1 MLVGQWPRANTIR
14 RIIKVVVYA
23 GNIIDSVR
31 ITYETIGAPA
41 TVTHGGNG
49 GQESLSFTLDG
60 EFICFWVLV
69 FKFVHSLGITVNQTI
84 TAVYGRRL
92 NNSSPYGSKKYVAWI

>member
-1 MLVGQWPRANTIR
+1 MLVGQWPRPNTIR
-14 RIIKVVVYA
+14 KIIRIVVYS

-41 TVTHGGNG
+41 TVRHGGAG
-49 GQESLSFTLDG
+49 GQETLSFDLDR
-60 EFICFWVLV
+60 EFICFWV
-69 FKFVHSLGITVNQTI
+69 FKFVHFLGITVNQTI

-92 NNSSPYGSKKYVAWI
+92 NNGSPYGSKKYVAWI

>member
-1 MLVGQWPRANTIR
+1 MLVGQWPRPNTIR
-14 RIIKVVVYA
+14 RIIRIVVYA

-41 TVTHGGNG
+41 TVTHGGAG
-49 GQESLSFTLDG
+49 GQETLSFDLDG
-60 EFICFWVLV
+60 KFICFWV